1 MFIIGSLKKQS
12 LEVFELKNNKLINNS
27 SIIKNKIG
35 RVRDIEINAVGQ
47 IFLLSNDKSAL
58 WILKK

>member
-35 RVRDIEINAVGQ
+35 RVRDIEINATGQ